1 MRFFPLARRRNLGDV
16 SHFWRSG
23 GRVLVSDSSR
33 MSLYQ
38 TSFCP
43 YCERVRSAARRL
55 GLDLP
60 LRDIDEDSTRRE
72 ELVGATGRQ
81 TVPCL
86 RIEREDGS
94 VEWMHESEDIVAYLE
109 ERFGA

>member
-1 MRFFPLARRRNLGDV
+1 MPG
-16 SHFWRSG
+16 SSG
-23 GRVLVSDSSR
+23 L
-33 MSLYQ
+33 SLYH
-38 TSFCP
+38 TPFCP

-60 LRDIDEDSTRRE
+60 LRDIDESFSHRE
-72 ELVGATGRQ
+72 DLVKATGRQ

-86 RIEREDGS
+86 RVEREDGS

-109 ERFGA
+109 ERFGARNDGS